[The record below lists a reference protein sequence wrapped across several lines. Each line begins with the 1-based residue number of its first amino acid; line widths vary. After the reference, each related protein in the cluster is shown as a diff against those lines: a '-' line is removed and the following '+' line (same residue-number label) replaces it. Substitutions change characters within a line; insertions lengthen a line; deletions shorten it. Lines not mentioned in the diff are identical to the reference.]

1 MDDVRV
7 GLPEDVFDPVIVV
20 DAVIEGVRLGVIDAV
35 REGVP
40 DVVPLL
46 LAVCVGEAVIVVEAV
61 IDDVGVCVGL
71 LPCVELGV

>member
-1 MDDVRV
+1 VRV
-7 GLPEDVFDPVIVV
+7 GLPEEVFDPVIVV
-20 DAVIEGVRLGVIDAV
+20 DAVIDDVRLGVIDAV

-40 DVVPLL
+40 DVVLLL
-46 LAVCVGEAVIVVEAV
+46 LAVCVGESVIVVEGV